1 MFVHNLNLKLCV
13 LVTGGYSDCQQQR
26 LIWVLGDGMKLLPDQ
41 PGRLDPNK
49 LSRDVITSH
58 IHHLVPH

>member
-1 MFVHNLNLKLCV
+1 MV
-13 LVTGGYSDCQQQR
+13 LVAGGYSDCQQQR
-26 LIWVLGDGMKLLPDQ
+26 LIWVLGDGIKLLPDQ

-58 IHHLVPH
+58 IHNLVPH